1 MGAVYWQ
8 LNDCWPVISW
18 SSIDYWGRWKALHYY
33 AKRFFAP
40 VMISCQEESW
50 MTQEANMNRQHF
62 EFEKSIWL
70 NVTNET
76 LEDKEIQVKWYLRS
90 AKAEILREETETL
103 SVPDLSSVWMDKVEL
118 AEVDVFTEYVSFE
131 AWEKGQK
138 ISEGSVIFSYPKY
151 FKYENPNLRFHVEGN
166 TITVAADAY
175 AKSVEILRGDP
186 KNIRVR
192 SVFDIK

>member
-1 MGAVYWQ
+1 
-8 LNDCWPVISW
+8 
-18 SSIDYWGRWKALHYY
+18 
-33 AKRFFAP
+33 
-40 VMISCQEESW
+40 
-50 MTQEANMNRQHF
+50 MNRQHF

-76 LEDKEIQVKWYLRS
+76 LEDKEIQVKWYLRN

-118 AEVDVFTEYVSFE
+118 PEVDVFTEYVSFE